1 MGKHLWV
8 RNLGDESRDK
18 QPGCMWGLVHVLD
31 YHHWQSNVKK
41 MIHHRK
47 YEGRTHDKRMHLFE
61 ALVSLRTCWF
71 CLPFPYKR
79 ERHVLCIPCSSPFCL
94 MYGVDRKLE
103 PRHECGWR

>member
-61 ALVSLRTCWF
+61 ARPLFLFALVGFACLFLTKERDMCCVF
-71 CLPFPYKR
+71 LVHLPF
-79 ERHVLCIPCSSPFCL
+79 V
-94 MYGVDRKLE
+94 
-103 PRHECGWR
+103 